1 MRYLTREKAES
12 WQLLERAKT
21 IAVLGPATAP
31 RRGTTVAYLRRVG
44 YDVRL
49 IRTFALA
56 NVGGPI
62 DLVLVFG
69 RVPDI
74 AALLRDAATKRADG
88 VWLTGTEPDRAAK
101 ALARELDL
109 VMVNDADIIG
119 RYAER
124 FGSEAGQPPKL
135 GVRSRRRG
143 RPDETPREGSSRPG
157 WTAAGG
163 GGQRGG
169 GGRRSAIDEKKMIR
183 ALPGP
188 RRRRRVA

>member
-1 MRYLTREKAES
+1 RATPWRGSSGPIRDTRCTRISSASSRCSRTARPLYGAARSRTDDPDAALGPQPRRFAVRHLTREKAES

-69 RVPDI
+69 RVPDL
-74 AALLRDAATKRADG
+74 AALLRA
-88 VWLTGTEPDRAAK
+88 
-101 ALARELDL
+101 
-109 VMVNDADIIG
+109 
-119 RYAER
+119 
-124 FGSEAGQPPKL
+124 
-135 GVRSRRRG
+135 
-143 RPDETPREGSSRPG
+143 
-157 WTAAGG
+157 
-163 GGQRGG
+163 
-169 GGRRSAIDEKKMIR
+169 
-183 ALPGP
+183 
-188 RRRRRVA
+188 